1 MSKEEILN
9 IITNNPYLALETK
22 FAKNFPEEYTT
33 ILQENFPETF
43 IFKQKLYHWLH
54 NDLSLN
60 LGVCPVCGSKT
71 KFISILQGYKTYCS
85 KKCSANSK
93 VVREKTKQTNLEK
106 YGVDNISKSNSIKD
120 KKKETFKTNYGC
132 EHFTQSK
139 ELREKAKQTCLAKYG
154 VEHSAQSKE
163 VQEKVKNTCLKRYGV
178 EHFYQSK
185 EFKEKS
191 KETCFKKYGV
201 EYTSQTENYKKKY
214 KETCIK
220 KYGVTHPLKS
230 DKIKEK
236 SIKTNINKYG
246 KKYYMQTD
254 DFKTKT
260 KNFIQKTYGVD
271 FIMQSDTI
279 KEKAKQTNEK
289 RYGGIGFSSKELKEK
304 YKKTMLDKYGVEY
317 PLQSKEIMKKLENT
331 NEKKYGVKQV
341 FESKEIKDKIKN
353 TWLKKYGVDYVF
365 KSEKIKEKIKQTNL
379 KNLGVEYPMQ
389 SEIVKNKSKETCFKK
404 YGVDYTS
411 KATITK
417 EHIKQT
423 NLSKYGVEWFCMHP
437 NARLYSSNNSKPNL
451 CFEKKLKEN
460 NISYER
466 EFPLTKYSY
475 DFKIEN
481 VLVEI
486 NPTITHNSQLNI
498 FKGEPKEPNYHLNK
512 SNTAKE
518 NGFHCIHVWDWDDKD
533 KIVNLLKPKK
543 TLYARNLSLMEVDE
557 KTANIFLNKNHL
569 QNTCRGQL
577 IRIGL
582 FLNGK
587 LVQLMTF
594 GKPRYNKNYEWELLR
609 LCSHSNYMVVGGSEK
624 LFSHFV
630 KSYKPKS
637 VISYCDLS
645 KFTGNV
651 YKKLGFVLTNTTKP
665 SKHWW
670 DGKTHI
676 TDNLLRQRGFDQ
688 LFNANY
694 GKGTNN
700 EELMLKHKFLPV
712 YDCGQSVWIYKQ

>member
-9 IITNNPYLALETK
+9 VIANNPYLALETK
-22 FAKNFPEEYTT
+22 FAKNFPEEYST

-54 NDLSLN
+54 NDLNLN

-85 KKCSANSK
+85 NKCSANSK

-106 YGVDNISKSNSIKD
+106 YGVDNISKLNSIKD

-132 EHFTQSK
+132 EHFMQSK
-139 ELREKAKQTCLAKYG
+139 ELREKAKQTCLEKYG

-163 VQEKVKNTCLKRYGV
+163 VQEKVKNTCLKKYGV

-214 KETCIK
+214 KETCLK
-220 KYGVTHPLKS
+220 KYGETHPTRSKEIQE
-230 DKIKEK
+230 KIK
-236 SIKTNINKYG
+236 KTN
-246 KKYYMQTD
+246 
-254 DFKTKT
+254 FK
-260 KNFIQKTYGVD
+260 
-271 FIMQSDTI
+271 
-279 KEKAKQTNEK
+279 
-289 RYGGIGFSSKELKEK
+289 
-304 YKKTMLDKYGVEY
+304 KYGVEY
-317 PLQSKEIMKKLENT
+317 TLQSKEVRNKIKNTNLEKYGNICSLHGKEIEQKTKKNKFLKYGDANYNNREQFKKTCFEKYGVNAPLQSKEIMKKLENT

-341 FESKEIKDKIKN
+341 FELEEIKDKRKS
-353 TWLKKYGVDYVF
+353 TWLKKHGVDCVF

-379 KNLGVEYPMQ
+379 ENLGVEYPMQ
-389 SEIVKNKSKETCFKK
+389 SEIVKNKSKETCLKK
-404 YGVDYTS
+404 YGVDYPS
-411 KATITK
+411 KDKTTK

-423 NLSKYGVEWFCMHP
+423 NLKKYGVEWFCMHP

-475 DFKIEN
+475 DFKVGSI
-481 VLVEI
+481 LVEI
-486 NPTITHNSQLNI
+486 NPTITHNSYLNI
-498 FKGEPKEPNYHLNK
+498 FKGEPKKPNYHLNK
-512 SNTAKE
+512 TNKAKE
-518 NGFHCIHVWDWDDKD
+518 NGFHCIHVWDWDDED
-533 KIVNLLKPKK
+533 KIVNLLKPKE

-557 KTANIFLNKNHL
+557 KTANTFLNKNHL
-569 QNTCRGQL
+569 QNMCRGQL

-582 FLNGK
+582 FLNDE
-587 LVQLMTF
+587 LVQLITF

-609 LCSHSNYMVVGGSEK
+609 LCTKNGYAVVGGANK
-624 LFSHFV
+624 LFSHFI
-630 KSYKPKS
+630 KIHNPKT

-645 KFTGNV
+645 KFDGDV
-651 YKKLGFVLTNTTKP
+651 YKILGFDLSNVTKP
-665 SKHWW
+665 AKHWW

-676 TDNLLRQRGFDQ
+676 TDDLLMQRDFDQ
-688 LFNANY
+688 LFGANY

-700 EELMLKHKFLPV
+700 EELMINHKFLPV
-712 YDCGQSVWIYKQ
+712 YDCGQSVWVYKQ

>member
-9 IITNNPYLALETK
+9 VITNNPYLALETK

-54 NDLSLN
+54 NDLNLN

-85 KKCSANSK
+85 NKCSANSK

-132 EHFTQSK
+132 EHFMQSK
-139 ELREKAKQTCLAKYG
+139 ELREKAKQTCLTKYG
-154 VEHSAQSKE
+154 VEHSSQSKE
-163 VQEKVKNTCLKRYGV
+163 VQEKVKNTCLKKYGV

-185 EFKEKS
+185 EFKKKS

-201 EYTSQTENYKKKY
+201 EYTSQTDNYKKKY
-214 KETCIK
+214 KETCLK
-220 KYGVTHPLKS
+220 KYGETHPTRSKEIQE
-230 DKIKEK
+230 KIK
-236 SIKTNINKYG
+236 KTN
-246 KKYYMQTD
+246 
-254 DFKTKT
+254 FK
-260 KNFIQKTYGVD
+260 
-271 FIMQSDTI
+271 
-279 KEKAKQTNEK
+279 
-289 RYGGIGFSSKELKEK
+289 
-304 YKKTMLDKYGVEY
+304 KYGVEY
-317 PLQSKEIMKKLENT
+317 TLQSKEVRNKIKNTNLEKYGNICSLHGKEIEQKTKETKFLKYGDANYNNREQFKKTCFEKYGVNAPLQSKEIMKKLEKT

-341 FESKEIKDKIKN
+341 FELEEIKDKRKK
-353 TWLKKYGVDYVF
+353 TWFKKYGVDCVF
-365 KSEKIKEKIKQTNL
+365 KSEKIKEKIKHTNL
-379 KNLGVEYPMQ
+379 ENLGVEYPMQ
-389 SEIVKNKSKETCFKK
+389 SEIVKNKSKETCLKK
-404 YGVDYTS
+404 YGVDYPS
-411 KATITK
+411 KAKTTK

-423 NLSKYGVEWFCMHP
+423 NLKKYGVEWFCMHP

-475 DFKIEN
+475 DFKVGNI
-481 VLVEI
+481 LVEI

-512 SNTAKE
+512 TNTAKE
-518 NGFHCIHVWDWDDKD
+518 NDFHCIHIWDWDDED
-533 KIVNLLKPKK
+533 KIVNLLKPKE
-543 TLYARNLSLMEVDE
+543 TLYAKNLSLMEVYE

-582 FLNGK
+582 FLNDE

-594 GKPRYNKNYEWELLR
+594 GKPIYNKNYEWELLR
-609 LCSHSNYMVVGGSEK
+609 LSSHSDYMVVGGSEK
-624 LFSHFV
+624 LFNYFIKTH
-630 KSYKPKS
+630 KPKS

-645 KFTGNV
+645 KSDGDV
-651 YKKLGFVLTNTTKP
+651 YKILGFDLANTTKP

-676 TDNLLRQRGFDQ
+676 TNNLLRQCGFDQ
-688 LFNANY
+688 LFNTNY

-700 EELMLKHKFLPV
+700 EELMLEHKFLPV
-712 YDCGQSVWIYKQ
+712 YDCGQSVWVYKQ

>member
-1 MSKEEILN
+1 MFG
-9 IITNNPYLALETK
+9 K
-22 FAKNFPEEYTT
+22 F
-33 ILQENFPETF
+33 
-43 IFKQKLYHWLH
+43 
-54 NDLSLN
+54 
-60 LGVCPVCGSKT
+60 
-71 KFISILQGYKTYCS
+71 
-85 KKCSANSK
+85 K
-93 VVREKTKQTNLEK
+93 VVREKTKQTILEK

-185 EFKEKS
+185 EFKKKS

-201 EYTSQTENYKKKY
+201 EYTSQTDNYKKKY
-214 KETCIK
+214 KETCLKKYGETHPTRSKEIQEKIKKTNFK
-220 KYGVTHPLKS
+220 KYGVKYTLQSKEVRN
-230 DKIKEK
+230 KIKN
-236 SIKTNINKYG
+236 TNLEKYG
-246 KKYYMQTD
+246 NICSLHGEEIEQ
-254 DFKTKT
+254 KTKET
-260 KNFIQKTYGVD
+260 KFLKYGNSNYNNREQ
-271 FIMQSDTI
+271 F
-279 KEKAKQTNEK
+279 
-289 RYGGIGFSSKELKEK
+289 
-304 YKKTMLDKYGVEY
+304 KKTCLEKYGVNA
-317 PLQSKEIMKKLENT
+317 PLQSKEIMKKLEST

-341 FESKEIKDKIKN
+341 FVLNEIKEKRKE
-353 TWLKKYGVDYVF
+353 TWLKKYGVDYIF
-365 KSEKIKEKIKQTNL
+365 RSEEIKEKIKQTNL
-379 KNLGVEYPMQ
+379 KNLGFEYPMQ
-389 SEIVKNKSKETCFKK
+389 SEIIKNKSKETCLKK
-404 YGVDYTS
+404 YGVFYS
-411 KATITK
+411 AQSEQVK
-417 EHIKQT
+417 EKTRKT
-423 NLSKYGVEWFCMHP
+423 NKEKYGVEWFCMHP

-475 DFKIEN
+475 DFKVGSI
-481 VLVEI
+481 LVEI

-512 SNTAKE
+512 TNTAKE
-518 NGFHCIHVWDWDDKD
+518 NGFHCIHVWDWDDVD
-533 KIVNLLKPKK
+533 KIVEMLKPKEI
-543 TLYARNLSLMEVDE
+543 LYARNLSLMKVDE

-569 QNTCRGQL
+569 QNTCHGQL

-582 FLNGK
+582 FLNDE

-609 LCSHSNYMVVGGSEK
+609 LCTHSDYMIVGGSEK
-624 LFSHFV
+624 LFNYFIKIHN
-630 KSYKPKS
+630 PKT

-645 KFTGNV
+645 KFDGDV
-651 YKKLGFVLTNTTKP
+651 YKILGFNLSNITKP
-665 SKHWW
+665 AKHWW

-676 TDNLLRQRGFDQ
+676 TDNLLRQRGFEQ
-688 LFNANY
+688 LFNADY

-700 EELMLKHKFLPV
+700 EELMLEHKFLPV